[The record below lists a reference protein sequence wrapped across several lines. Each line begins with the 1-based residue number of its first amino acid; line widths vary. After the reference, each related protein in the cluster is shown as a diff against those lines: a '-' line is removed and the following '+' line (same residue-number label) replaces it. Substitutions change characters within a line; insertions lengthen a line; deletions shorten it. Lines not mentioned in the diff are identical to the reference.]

1 MDATGGNGL
10 AIAGLVAA
18 IVSGIVAIF
27 AAAYAGLQAQ
37 AAKESARAAQEQA
50 RHAQTQ
56 AVAATE
62 QARES
67 RRQSNLD
74 MKLHLEAFAKH
85 VDDEIDAIREIDAAT
100 FIFSAISHSFKAE
113 FAEKIP
119 AARIEEF
126 TEMKKELAPDIRVLR
141 DNDRRLIGDEN
152 FLELRR
158 RFIVATDEYVDECRA
173 YLALV
178 AAHKDVYVVGDVAVA
193 QRRNMFARQ
202 AERAEDRFNDYKVA
216 GKRFFPL
223 LKELSKATW
232 TNVRSLERELI
243 AAAGRQDAE

>member
-1 MDATGGNGL
+1 MESTGGNGL

-37 AAKESARAAQEQA
+37 AAKESAHAAQDQA

-56 AVAATE
+56 AVAATD

-67 RRQSNLD
+67 KRQSNLD
-74 MKLHLEAFAKH
+74 TKLHLEAFAKH
-85 VDDEIDAIREIDAAT
+85 VDDEIDAIREIDAAA
-100 FIFSAISHSFKAE
+100 FVFSAISHSFKVEVSEA
-113 FAEKIP
+113 IP

-141 DNDRRLIGDEN
+141 DNDRRLIGDES

-158 RFIVATDEYVDECRA
+158 RFIVATDEYFSECRA

-178 AAHKDVYVVGDVAVA
+178 AAHKDVYVVGEAAIA

-202 AERAEDRFNDYKVA
+202 AQTAEDRFTDFKVT

-223 LKELSKATW
+223 LTALSKATW
-232 TNVRSLERELI
+232 TNVRSLERELLT
-243 AAAGRQDAE
+243 AAGRQGAD